1 MACLPTCHFRYMT
14 ANEINNLINISARI
28 VVSLLFVG
36 LGVWFVM
43 QGGELRPIG
52 TGFLG
57 TVIGFWLK

>member
-14 ANEINNLINISARI
+14 AIEQNNLIKTIARI
-28 VVSLLFVG
+28 LFSLIFVG
-36 LGVWFVM
+36 IGMWFVM

-57 TVIGFWLK
+57 TVIGYWVK